1 MRRTT
6 VFLDDPLLK
15 RLKQRARAEDRS
27 FASLVREAL
36 AEYLAR
42 GPGTGSPLPSITGAF
57 ESQHGDTA
65 RLHEELLSH
74 LIAQRDDA
82 DPR

>member
-6 VFLDDPLLK
+6 VFLDEPLLR

-42 GPGTGSPLPSITGAF
+42 GGGSGSSLPGVTGAF
-57 ESQHGDTA
+57 ESGHSDTA
-65 RLHEELLSH
+65 ERHEELLSH
-74 LIAQRDDA
+74 LIAERRRA